1 MLNQIIII
9 NYFSPEN
16 YDQQVPLGPIPF
28 FFPPDQ
34 PSGNKNRMAPG
45 NLLYDHQAVAILR
58 YVLLVFLS
66 YTRSWDLIQDWEKG
80 DPNDRSRLGWGRG
93 IDNSLNLL
101 PSFLFDPFFLPCDK
115 TAPTEWLNTLI
126 VVKIMRGWTESPEEG
141 HNLSDMIPRGN
152 IHQIPTLNERRPD
165 PTCCLGRE
173 ANPDGLPPSMKRRIW
188 IKLEMYEF

>member
-9 NYFSPEN
+9 NYFSREN

-126 VVKIMRGWTESPEEG
+126 VVKIMRGWTESPEEVIWYRG
-141 HNLSDMIPRGN
+141 ETFTRFPLWMSGGRIPPVVWGGR
-152 IHQIPTLNERRPD
+152 PTL
-165 PTCCLGRE
+165 TASL
-173 ANPDGLPPSMKRRIW
+173 LPWK
-188 IKLEMYEF
+188 EEFE

>member
-34 PSGNKNRMAPG
+34 PSGNKNRIAPG
-45 NLLYDHQAVAILR
+45 SLLYDHQVVAILR
-58 YVLLVFLS
+58 YVLLAFLS
-66 YTRSWDLIQDWEKG
+66 YTRSWDLTQDWEKG
-80 DPNDRSRLGWGRG
+80 DPNNRNRLGLGGG

-101 PSFLFDPFFLPCDK
+101 PGFSFDPFFLPCDK

-126 VVKIMRGWTESPEEG
+126 VVKIMRGWTESLS
-141 HNLSDMIPRGN
+141 HLRRAARSDMIRRGDS
-152 IHQIPTLNERRPD
+152 HQIPTLSGGPTHLLSGEGGRP
-165 PTCCLGRE
+165 TQTASL
-173 ANPDGLPPSMKRRIW
+173 LPWKG
-188 IKLEMYEF
+188 EFE